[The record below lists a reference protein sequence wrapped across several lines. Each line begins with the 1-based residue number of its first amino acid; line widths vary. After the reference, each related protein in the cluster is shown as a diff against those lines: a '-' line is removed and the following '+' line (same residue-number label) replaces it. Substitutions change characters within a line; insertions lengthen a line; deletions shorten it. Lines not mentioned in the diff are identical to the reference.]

1 MIQTIKNI
9 TKRILGFLGIQIT
22 QNQRYAAW
30 TSKIMQKYLTET
42 SNCVDVGS
50 HKGELLK
57 EMRTLAPKGKHYAFE
72 PIPELF
78 KDLKSKYN
86 GNTTVYNV
94 ALSDEKGTSSF
105 QHIVSKPAY
114 SGMKLRSLDHN
125 ATVEEIQVKT
135 EMLDNIVQDA
145 SSIDL
150 IKIDVEGAE
159 LQVLKGAK
167 KVLNESKPLV
177 IFEHGLG
184 ASDHY
189 GTKPEHIYGLLSEC
203 GLAVSLLPDYL
214 EGNAA
219 LSLDQF
225 KEQFYRGTNYYFVAH
240 PSRS

>member
-1 MIQTIKNI
+1 MIQIIKNI
-9 TKRILGFLGIQIT
+9 TKQILGFLGIQIT
-22 QNQRYAAW
+22 QNQRYDAW

-57 EMRTLAPKGKHYAFE
+57 EMRSLAPKGKHYAFE

-78 KDLKSKYN
+78 NNLKAKCN
-86 GNTTVYNV
+86 GDTTVYNM

-105 QHIVSKPAY
+105 QHIVNKPAY
-114 SGMKLRSLDHN
+114 SGMKLRSINHK
-125 ATVEEIQVKT
+125 ATIKEIQVKT
-135 EMLDNIVQDA
+135 EMLDNIVDDV

-189 GTKPEHIYGLLSEC
+189 GTKPEHIYELLEEC
-203 GLAVSLLPDYL
+203 GLKVSLLPDYL
-214 EGNAA
+214 EKNDD
-219 LSLDQF
+219 LTLEEFKDQF
-225 KEQFYRGTNYYFVAH
+225 YKGTNYYFVAH
-240 PSRS
+240 PS